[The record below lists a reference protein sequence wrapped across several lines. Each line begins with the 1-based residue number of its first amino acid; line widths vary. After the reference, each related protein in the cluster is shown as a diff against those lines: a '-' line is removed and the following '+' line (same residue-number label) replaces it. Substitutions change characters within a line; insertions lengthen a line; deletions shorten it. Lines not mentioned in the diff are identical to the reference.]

1 MVRSVWATGYAGL
14 EAWMASRCHT
24 CIHAGAALAIAIDVM
39 RWRAPVPAWDV
50 PNVRA
55 GATSQDPEKS
65 GRAAPAMRLGWRVPQ
80 VIVLIPS
87 FRVVQLLCACDATTR
102 AASAS
107 TEY

>member
-24 CIHAGAALAIAIDVM
+24 CIHAWPAAAIAIGEM
-39 RWRAPVPAWDV
+39 RWRAPWPAWDV
-50 PNVRA
+50 PNVMA
-55 GATSQDPEKS
+55 GDTPQDPES

-87 FRVVQLLCACDATTR
+87 FRVVQLSGEGDATTG

-107 TEY
+107 KEY